1 MLNSKFIIQNLNHL
15 PVPLKPEDFKDISLL
30 ELLAKQVV
38 EGFITGLHKS
48 PFHGFSVEFAEH
60 RTYNT
65 GESTRHIDWKLFGK
79 TERLYTKRY
88 EEETNLRC
96 QIVIDASSSMY
107 FPEHGLN
114 KITFSIQC
122 AAALIE
128 LLRKQR
134 DAVGLTIF
142 TDNIDVHTPAK
153 STYMH
158 KKLLYSELEELMIKY
173 IPEDSKKTSTVEALH
188 HIAENI
194 HKRSLVIIF
203 SDMFDSRQGKENEI
217 FSALQHLRHNMHEV
231 ILFHVTEK
239 ETEEDFEFENRPYR
253 FIDMENG
260 EEVKV
265 HPSEVRE
272 NYIASMKAYRKEL
285 MLRCR
290 QYRIDL
296 VEANIKD
303 GFRQVLLPYMV
314 KRVKMK

>member
-1 MLNSKFIIQNLNHL
+1 M
-15 PVPLKPEDFKDISLL
+15 PVQLKPEDYKDISLL

-65 GESTRHIDWKLFGK
+65 GESTRHIDWKTFAK

-128 LLRKQR
+128 LLCRQR

-142 TDNIDVHTPAK
+142 SDNVDVHTPAK
-153 STYMH
+153 STNTH
-158 KKLLYSELEELMIKY
+158 KKVLFSELEELMIKY
-173 IPEDSKKTSTVEALH
+173 TPEDKTKTSTIEALH
-188 HIAENI
+188 HVADNI
-194 HKRSLVIIF
+194 HRRSLVIIF
-203 SDMFDSRQGKENEI
+203 SDMFDSRVGKEKEI

-239 ETEEDFEFENRPYR
+239 ETEEDFEFDNRPYR
-253 FIDMENG
+253 FIDMESG
-260 EEVKV
+260 EEVKI

-272 NYIASMKAYRKEL
+272 TYVNSMKAYRKEL
-285 MLRCR
+285 LLRCR

-296 VEANIKD
+296 VEADIKG

>member
-1 MLNSKFIIQNLNHL
+1 M
-15 PVPLKPEDFKDISLL
+15 PVQLKPEDFKDISLL

-65 GESTRHIDWKLFGK
+65 GESTRHIDWKMYGK

-128 LLRKQR
+128 LLRRQR

-142 TDNIDVHTPAK
+142 SEGIDVHTPAK
-153 STYMH
+153 STNMH
-158 KKLLYSELEELMIKY
+158 KKMLYSELEELMIKY
-173 IPEDSKKTSTVEALH
+173 SPDETKKTSTVESLH
-188 HIAENI
+188 YVAENI
-194 HKRSLVIIF
+194 HTRSLVIIF
-203 SDMFDSRQGKENEI
+203 SDMFDSRLGKEAEI

-239 ETEEDFEFENRPYR
+239 ETEEDFDFDNRPYR
-253 FIDMENG
+253 FIDMESG
-260 EEVKV
+260 EQVKI

-272 NYIASMKAYRKEL
+272 TYVNSMKAYRKEL

-296 VEANIKD
+296 IEADIKA